1 MKWPSFPNSDS
12 KNNYKLTTAGYSVL
26 EMVNAFEKAT
36 GQKVP
41 YELSDRRPGDVASA
55 YASTDL
61 AEKELGW
68 KSRLGIEDMC
78 KLLFQNL
85 MRICYQICSFGRS
98 RHVDVAVEEC
108 KRLQTRPEAIT

>member
-1 MKWPSFPNSDS
+1 MESIASSDPI
-12 KNNYKLTTAGYSVL
+12 NNPKQTAAGYSVL

-68 KSRLGIEDMC
+68 KSKLGIEDMC
-78 KLLFQNL
+78 KSRFQNWTHTHTSSL
-85 MRICYQICSFGRS
+85 KYTLFVGRDMWTWQS
-98 RHVDVAVEEC
+98 KNAKGY
-108 KRLQTRPEAIT
+108 KRDQKQ

>member
-1 MKWPSFPNSDS
+1 
-12 KNNYKLTTAGYSVL
+12 
-26 EMVNAFEKAT
+26 MVNAFEKAT

-41 YELSDRRPGDVASA
+41 YELSDRRPGDVAAA

-78 KLLFQNL
+78 KFTCNNL
-85 MRICYQICSFGRS
+85 ILMIHYYREICAFGRS
-98 RHVDVAVEEC
+98 
-108 KRLQTRPEAIT
+108 

>member
-1 MKWPSFPNSDS
+1 M
-12 KNNYKLTTAGYSVL
+12 NNPKQPAAGYSVL

-68 KSRLGIEDMC
+68 KSKLGIEDMC
-78 KLLFQNL
+78 KSRYQNWTHT
-85 MRICYQICSFGRS
+85 YHHQIYSFCRS
-98 RHVDVAVEEC
+98 RHVDVAVQEC

>member
-1 MKWPSFPNSDS
+1 MKSPVTEPINVFLC
-12 KNNYKLTTAGYSVL
+12 YVVIATGYSVL

-36 GQKVP
+36 GQKIP

-68 KSRLGIEDMC
+68 KSKLGIEDMC
-78 KLLFQNL
+78 K
-85 MRICYQICSFGRS
+85 Y
-98 RHVDVAVEEC
+98 
-108 KRLQTRPEAIT
+108 

>member
-1 MKWPSFPNSDS
+1 
-12 KNNYKLTTAGYSVL
+12 
-26 EMVNAFEKAT
+26 MVNAFEKAT

-78 KLLFQNL
+78 KFMNCIIA
-85 MRICYQICSFGRS
+85 MRITCRNQLCASCRS
-98 RHVDVAVEEC
+98 RHVDVAIQEC
-108 KRLQTRPEAIT
+108 

>member
-1 MKWPSFPNSDS
+1 M
-12 KNNYKLTTAGYSVL
+12 NNPKQPAAGYSVL

-68 KSRLGIEDMC
+68 KSKLGIEDMC
-78 KLLFQNL
+78 KSRYQNWTHTYHHQMHYKL
-85 MRICYQICSFGRS
+85 QNNAKGVEVVVVMLYQDDID
-98 RHVDVAVEEC
+98 H
-108 KRLQTRPEAIT
+108 

>member
-1 MKWPSFPNSDS
+1 MESIANSDPM
-12 KNNYKLTTAGYSVL
+12 NNPKQTAAGYSVL

-68 KSRLGIEDMC
+68 KSKLGIEDMC
-78 KLLFQNL
+78 KSRYQNIIL
-85 MRICYQICSFGRS
+85 HS
-98 RHVDVAVEEC
+98 
-108 KRLQTRPEAIT
+108 

>member
-1 MKWPSFPNSDS
+1 
-12 KNNYKLTTAGYSVL
+12 
-26 EMVNAFEKAT
+26 MVNAFEKAT

-68 KSRLGIEDMC
+68 KSRLGIEDF
-78 KLLFQNL
+78 KLFESLLDPFSL
-85 MRICYQICSFGRS
+85 VSCG
-98 RHVDVAVEEC
+98 HVDSIVLDC
-108 KRLQTRPEAIT
+108 KAISV

>member
-1 MKWPSFPNSDS
+1 M
-12 KNNYKLTTAGYSVL
+12 
-26 EMVNAFEKAT
+26 EMVNAFVKAT

-78 KLLFQNL
+78 KFMN
-85 MRICYQICSFGRS
+85 
-98 RHVDVAVEEC
+98 
-108 KRLQTRPEAIT
+108 

>member
-1 MKWPSFPNSDS
+1 MFNLHRV
-12 KNNYKLTTAGYSVL
+12 KNDYQNIAGYSVL

-78 KLLFQNL
+78 KFMNQNCIWDNML
-85 MRICYQICSFGRS
+85 ISILCLR
-98 RHVDVAVEEC
+98 
-108 KRLQTRPEAIT
+108 